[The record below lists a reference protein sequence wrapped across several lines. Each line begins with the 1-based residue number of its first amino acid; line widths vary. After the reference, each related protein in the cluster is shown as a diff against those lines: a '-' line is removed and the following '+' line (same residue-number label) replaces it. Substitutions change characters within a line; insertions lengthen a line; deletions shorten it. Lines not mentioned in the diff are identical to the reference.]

1 MRKAMTKALAEADIR
16 FLKYRLEVVERWP
29 QSARKRITTEAIS
42 RRLASIARSA
52 AVRGGVDDLLN
63 WSCQLLEDVFTGR

>member
-1 MRKAMTKALAEADIR
+1 MTKALAEADIR
-16 FLKYRLEVVERWP
+16 FLKYRLEVVEQWP

-52 AVRGGVDDLLN
+52 ADRGGVDDLLK